1 MIMEDILNLN
11 RNCAL
16 TKRIKENQI
25 YVAVV
30 AFVLLDLFFSIYDF
44 NCSYTVFLIMLW
56 SGSPLAE
63 GLLKHI
69 KFAIFHDILLL

>member
-1 MIMEDILNLN
+1 MIMEDILNQN

-30 AFVLLDLFFSIYDF
+30 AFVLLDLFFSIYDL
-44 NCSYTVFLIMLW
+44 NCSYTFFLIMLW
-56 SGSPLAE
+56 SGSPLAG
-63 GLLKHI
+63 GLLKQI